1 MPKRTPKMTTDAD
14 LPHFSAQIRPRDFY
28 LQMISAIPDVNI
40 FIKDTRSRWMMCDDG
55 FVALLGCRTKDEVI
69 GKTDTDFFPPHLSQ
83 VFLDGDK
90 QVMDT
95 GEPLLNQYEMVL
107 KDDFTLEWYV
117 THKFPLRD
125 EAGRIIGVAGINA
138 RAGRV
143 DTPVLGDPRLN
154 RALEHIRAYYNEKI
168 SVENLASTAGM
179 SRRSF
184 ERQFH
189 QSLGCSSMT
198 YLRRVRINAVCRALT
213 SSSRSLSEISL
224 SCGYS
229 DQSHMTREFRK
240 LVGETPREYRLRG
253 QH

>member
-1 MPKRTPKMTTDAD
+1 M
-14 LPHFSAQIRPRDFY
+14 
-28 LQMISAIPDVNI
+28 
-40 FIKDTRSRWMMCDDG
+40 G
-55 FVALLGCRTKDEVI
+55 
-69 GKTDTDFFPPHLSQ
+69 
-83 VFLDGDK
+83 
-90 QVMDT
+90 T
-95 GEPLLNQYEMVL
+95 GEPLLNHYEMVL

-168 SVENLASTAGM
+168 SVETLASTAGM

-229 DQSHMTREFRK
+229 DQIHMTREFRK

-253 QH
+253 QL